1 MTLQLKPS
9 AKGLRRNHAHWCL
22 GEEDCLPADICLGSE
37 PESHSVAQLKS
48 PWLLYQASIT
58 YTKTHRKTFL
68 YLATWVLPICLS
80 IDDGLANLQ
89 FTVNPEGTQFQLRP
103 FLLQSENYAGNFWE
117 MCPYWGHQGRLTSLP
132 PTEDP
137 KGSQLRFQLFSVNP
151 RNCPTC
157 AGNWQ
162 EAWPSGP
169 LGPCLA
175 FPHSLGTRS
184 P

>member
-1 MTLQLKPS
+1 MTLYLQLKPS

-103 FLLQSENYAGNFWE
+103 FLSQSENYAGNFWE

-137 KGSQLRFQLFSVNP
+137 KGSH
-151 RNCPTC
+151 
-157 AGNWQ
+157 
-162 EAWPSGP
+162 SGSSSSQWILETVP
-169 LGPCLA
+169 PVQ
-175 FPHSLGTRS
+175 GTEKRHDHQGHWV
-184 P
+184 PA